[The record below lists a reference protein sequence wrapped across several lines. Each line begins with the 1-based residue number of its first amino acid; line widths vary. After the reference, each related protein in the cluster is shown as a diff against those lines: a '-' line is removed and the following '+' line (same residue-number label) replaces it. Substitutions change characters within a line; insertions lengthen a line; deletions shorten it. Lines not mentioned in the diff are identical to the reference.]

1 MHRFCFF
8 CLSAYK
14 WIYGELKGNVPFQYL
29 AWVSYPVILVVFA
42 SLFCHLVSPQA
53 IGELSVTCQ
62 PRFFQLNAG
71 FLFVCRKLTSPEQLR
86 PCFLSLS
93 FSVANLLHLSCFFLS
108 VFFFF
113 YRFWDSRAEN
123 HPERRRPEGISHP
136 QSLHS

>member
-1 MHRFCFF
+1 MHRFCSF

-62 PRFFQLNAG
+62 PGFFQLKAQVS
-71 FLFVCRKLTSPEQLR
+71 LFVCRKLTSPEHLR

-93 FSVANLLHLSCFFLS
+93 FSVGNLLHLSCLFLFLLFFQVLA
-108 VFFFF
+108 F
-113 YRFWDSRAEN
+113 
-123 HPERRRPEGISHP
+123 
-136 QSLHS
+136 QS